1 MLNPKI
7 SKLLNDQINKEFNSA
22 YLYLDMA
29 NYFSDQNLK
38 GFENWFNI
46 QTQEEHA
53 HAMLFRQYMLNNSEK
68 IIFTAIAG
76 PDQEY
81 KSFKEPLTAAFK
93 HEQYITASINN
104 IYSEA
109 YDVKDFRTM
118 QLLDWFVKEQGEE
131 EKNTDDLC
139 KRYDLFGQD
148 AKGLYLL
155 DNELLARVFV
165 APSLIL

>member
-7 SKLLNDQINKEFNSA
+7 SKLLNEQINKEFNSA
-22 YLYLDMA
+22 YIYLDMA
-29 NYFSDQNLK
+29 NYFSDQNLN

-53 HAMLFRQYMLNNSEK
+53 HAMLMRQYMLNNSEK
-68 IIFTAIAG
+68 ITFTAIAG

-81 KSFKEPLTAAFK
+81 KSFKEPLIAAFK

-109 YDVKDFRTM
+109 YNIKDFRTM
-118 QLLDWFVKEQGEE
+118 QMLDWFVKEQGEE
-131 EKNTDDLC
+131 EKNTEDLC

-148 AKGLYLL
+148 AKGLYML

-165 APSLIL
+165 APSLVL